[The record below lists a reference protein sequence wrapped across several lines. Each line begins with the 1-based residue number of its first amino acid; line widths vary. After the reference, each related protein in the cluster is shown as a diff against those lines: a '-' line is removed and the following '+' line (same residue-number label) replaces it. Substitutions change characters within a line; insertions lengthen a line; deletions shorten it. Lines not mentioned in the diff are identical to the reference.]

1 MVVPEMAEFNE
12 SDHPRAANGEFGSG
26 GGSGYGSSSSSGY
39 PWEEAE
45 TLESSYRAATAEVK
59 KAGGGSG
66 NMGLTPDHIKNSP
79 EFKAAKAKQEA
90 AGNAL
95 KSFNEKHSAAYS
107 KIPKEERIKRIN
119 ERKRPAQ
126 DMALDASARTIDTDG
141 RMHIDRSHISKA
153 AVNPYYGFEIPNAEM
168 LGLDPQ
174 KIYYLFRSPEELSKG
189 ADTFA
194 RLPILSKHIP
204 VSADSP
210 RQDLIVGSI
219 GSEVNFLDPYL
230 DADVCIWDA
239 KAIAGIETETVR
251 EFSCAYHYVPL
262 MTPGKYNGER
272 YDGIMTQIRGNHLAL
287 VEAGRAG
294 SDVLAAD
301 SNPFKRERINQMTK
315 LGKALFVALGT
326 AFPKLAQDSSK
337 ILFEGVTKKNFNK
350 AEIRAK
356 LLAFDSAIPPEQLD
370 LVMDAMMDNQEDPE
384 PKEKKAPAED
394 EETEEEKK
402 KREEKEKEARDKAA
416 KDEAEEGEKKEKK
429 MEAAMDSFRAE
440 LREAEEARREVRSVV
455 GDVIA
460 QDSAAEI
467 YGFALDQL
475 KIDRTGVTGVPAL
488 KALFKLAASKAAPAS
503 RVAQDSAGLVEK
515 FPAAARFR
523 QA

>member
-1 MVVPEMAEFNE
+1 MPIMSCTLPE
-12 SDHPRAANGEFGSG
+12 
-26 GGSGYGSSSSSGY
+26 GGSGFKWGHQGHCY
-39 PWEEAE
+39 PSREEAE
-45 TLESSYRAATAEVK
+45 KQAA
-59 KAGGGSG
+59 
-66 NMGLTPDHIKNSP
+66 
-79 EFKAAKAKQEA
+79 AAHAN
-90 AGNAL
+90 G
-95 KSFNEKHSAAYS
+95 FVG
-107 KIPKEERIKRIN
+107 
-119 ERKRPAQ
+119 

-174 KIYYLFRSPEELSKG
+174 KIYYLLRSPEELAKG

-194 RLPILSKHIP
+194 RLPILRKHIP

-210 RQDLIVGSI
+210 RQDLVVGAI

-262 MTPGKYNGER
+262 MTPGEYNGEP

-287 VEAGRAG
+287 VESGRAG

-301 SNPFKRERINQMTK
+301 QKMKGIPMKMTK
-315 LGKALFVALGT
+315 LGKALFLSLGAT
-326 AFPKLAQDSSK
+326 FPKLAADSNFPG
-337 ILFEGVTKKNFNK
+337 LLANVTKKTFNK
-350 AEIRAK
+350 TEVRGK
-356 LLAFDSAIPPEQLD
+356 LLAMDSAIAPEQLD

-384 PKEKKAPAED
+384 PAEPKNKKPAED
-394 EETEEEKK
+394 AEEETEEEKK
-402 KREEKEKEARDKAA
+402 EREKKEKEEKESRDKKA
-416 KDEAEEGEKKEKK
+416 KDEAEEGEKKEREKETK
-429 MEAAMDSFRAE
+429 AAMDAFRAD
-440 LREAEEARREVRSVV
+440 LREAEEARRLVRPIV
-455 GDVIA
+455 GEVIA
-460 QDSAAEI
+460 QDSAADI
-467 YGFALDQL
+467 FGFALDHL

-488 KALFKLAASKAAPAS
+488 KALFTLAASKTAPVS
-503 RVAQDSAGLVEK
+503 RVAQDAAGLVQR

>member
-1 MVVPEMAEFNE
+1 MEATLTLPELAF
-12 SDHPRAANGEFGSG
+12 
-26 GGSGYGSSSSSGY
+26 
-39 PWEEAE
+39 
-45 TLESSYRAATAEVK
+45 
-59 KAGGGSG
+59 
-66 NMGLTPDHIKNSP
+66 
-79 EFKAAKAKQEA
+79 
-90 AGNAL
+90 
-95 KSFNEKHSAAYS
+95 
-107 KIPKEERIKRIN
+107 
-119 ERKRPAQ
+119 
-126 DMALDASARTIDTDG
+126 DASARTVDTDG

-174 KIYYLFRSPEELSKG
+174 KIYYLFRSPEELAKG
-189 ADTFA
+189 AETFA

-262 MTPGKYNGER
+262 MTPGEYNGEP

-326 AFPKLAQDSSK
+326 AFPKLAQDSAK
-337 ILFEGVTKKNFNK
+337 GLFEGVTKKNFNK
-350 AEIRAK
+350 ADIRAK
-356 LLAFDSAIPPEQLD
+356 LLAVDSAIPPEQLD

-384 PKEKKAPAED
+384 PKKPAED

-402 KREEKEKEARDKAA
+402 KREEKEARDKAA
-416 KDEAEEGEKKEKK
+416 KDEAEEKEEGEKKQK
-429 MEAAMDSFRAE
+429 AAMDSFRAE
-440 LREAEEARREVRSVV
+440 LREAEEARREVRSTVGEVV
-455 GDVIA
+455 A
-460 QDSAAEI
+460 QDSAADI
-467 YGFALDQL
+467 YGFALDHL

-488 KALFKLAASKAAPAS
+488 KALFKLASAKAAPVS

>member
-1 MVVPEMAEFNE
+1 MEATLTFPELAF
-12 SDHPRAANGEFGSG
+12 
-26 GGSGYGSSSSSGY
+26 
-39 PWEEAE
+39 
-45 TLESSYRAATAEVK
+45 
-59 KAGGGSG
+59 
-66 NMGLTPDHIKNSP
+66 
-79 EFKAAKAKQEA
+79 
-90 AGNAL
+90 
-95 KSFNEKHSAAYS
+95 
-107 KIPKEERIKRIN
+107 
-119 ERKRPAQ
+119 
-126 DMALDASARTIDTDG
+126 DASARSIDTDG

-262 MTPGKYNGER
+262 MTPGEYNGER

-326 AFPKLAQDSSK
+326 AFPKLAQDSK
-337 ILFEGVTKKNFNK
+337 LAATFEGVTKKNFNK

-356 LLAFDSAIPPEQLD
+356 LLAVDSAIPPEQLD

-384 PKEKKAPAED
+384 PKEPKKPAADAE

-402 KREEKEKEARDKAA
+402 KKEEEEKAARDKAA
-416 KDEAEEGEKKEKK
+416 KDEAEKEEEGEKKQK
-429 MEAAMDSFRAE
+429 AAMDSFRAE